1 MTTLQTIHVLAGLVV
16 LAEALNKLERTAP
29 CRHGLGLRERVTEW
43 LKALAWLLLALG
55 GAGALVAPLWRY
67 LTMPPST
74 TELLALL
81 MPLQGPT
88 VQDVCLALGFVV
100 LIVRTRVKE
109 G

>member
-29 CRHGLGLRERVTEW
+29 CRPGLGLRERVTEW
-43 LKALAWLLLALG
+43 LKALAWLLLAMG
-55 GAGALVAPLWRY
+55 GAGAMVAPMWRY

-88 VQDVCLALGFVV
+88 VQDVCLALGFVF

>member
-1 MTTLQTIHVLAGLVV
+1 VGPT
-16 LAEALNKLERTAP
+16 
-29 CRHGLGLRERVTEW
+29 
-43 LKALAWLLLALG
+43 
-55 GAGALVAPLWRY
+55 
-67 LTMPPST
+67 ST

-100 LIVRTRVKE
+100 LIVSTRVKE

>member
-1 MTTLQTIHVLAGLVV
+1 MTTVLLCIHWLCGVVV

-29 CRHGLGLRERVTEW
+29 CRYGMRPRERATEW

-55 GAGALVAPLWRY
+55 GGSAVAGPI
-67 LTMPPST
+67 
-74 TELLALL
+74 
-81 MPLQGPT
+81 LQFDRPT
-88 VQDVCLALGFVV
+88 LGDASFALGFAV

>member
-29 CRHGLGLRERVTEW
+29 CRPGLGLRERVTEW

-67 LTMPPST
+67 LPMPPRT

>member
-1 MTTLQTIHVLAGLVV
+1 MLVDLIHSVAGFIT
-16 LAEALNKLERTAP
+16 LAEALNKLDRCQP
-29 CRHGLGLRERVTEW
+29 LQRGLGWRKAVTEW

-55 GAGALVAPLWRY
+55 GAGAMVAPLWRY
-67 LTMPPST
+67 LPMPPST